1 MMDDA
6 VEGMA
11 LPGGALE
18 CTCGEI
24 IYDENKKARNWS
36 FECPQHGLE
45 SEWFRQKVRDLEEGR
60 LP

>member
-1 MMDDA
+1 MNDDA

-24 IYDENKKARNWS
+24 IYKEDKARNWA
-36 FECPQHGLE
+36 FDCPQHGLT
-45 SEWFRQKVRDLEEGR
+45 SAWFLKKFREDSIEDD
-60 LP
+60 

>member
-1 MMDDA
+1 MNDDA

-24 IYDENKKARNWS
+24 IYKEDKARPDVS
-36 FECPQHGLE
+36 L
-45 SEWFRQKVRDLEEGR
+45 VLEEVQGG
-60 LP
+60 LY